1 MIATTTTEMIMAM
14 IVIVH
19 MYDDG
24 DVDDGNAF
32 MVSLII

>member
-1 MIATTTTEMIMAM
+1 MIAITTTEKIMAM
-14 IVIVH
+14 NGNEH